1 MGKATFLFF
10 FFRKLRYPLYANQE
24 PKFNSVSFNQPYEG
38 TVLDNTTFYETGK
51 IKVYVPHL
59 FVGLSGDLDMET
71 LEALPTKLVQTRVPV
86 DSQVKFANYLECYP
100 FVLNGLP
107 LGSMMP
113 DIGDTVTVF
122 FPQGDPKLAYYIN
135 GYRLKEA
142 KDLDKPRVRSEY
154 DDYSA
159 YAYYRIL
166 KVKNPP
172 MTGRDVFTVG
182 KKLAHLGYKVTMV
195 DDEYQY
201 NSEMETAIREFQES
215 AHIKVDG
222 KVGPLTYT
230 TLMRRKHKVIK
241 ESKGD
246 S

>member
-1 MGKATFLFF
+1 M
-10 FFRKLRYPLYANQE
+10 YPNQE
-24 PKFNSVSFNQPYEG
+24 PRFNSVDFNRPYEG
-38 TVLDNTTFYETGK
+38 TVLDNTQFYETGRIK
-51 IKVYVPHL
+51 IYIPQL
-59 FVGLSGDLDMET
+59 FVGLAGDIDTLTTET
-71 LEALPTKLVQTRVPV
+71 LPTKMVQTQVPV
-86 DSQVKFANYLECYP
+86 ESQVKFSNYLECYP
-100 FVLNGLP
+100 FVLNGFP

-142 KDLDKPRVRSEY
+142 KELDKPNIRPEY

-159 YAYYRIL
+159 YGYYRIMKL
-166 KVKNPP
+166 KNPP

-182 KKLAHLGYKVTMV
+182 KKLAHLGYRVNMV

-201 NSEMETAIREFQES
+201 NSEMETAVKEFQES
-215 AHIKVDG
+215 AHITVDG

-230 TLMRRKHKVIK
+230 VLMRRKQKVIK
-241 ESKGD
+241 K
-246 S
+246 

>member
-1 MGKATFLFF
+1 MS
-10 FFRKLRYPLYANQE
+10 LYQNQE
-24 PKFNSVSFNQPYEG
+24 NLFLNVSFDRPMEG
-38 TVLDNTTFYETGK
+38 IVLDNTGFYNTGRVK
-51 IKVYVPHL
+51 IYLPTL
-59 FVGLSGDLDMET
+59 FLGLPDDIDLISTELVQESLINTNLDLD
-71 LEALPTKLVQTRVPV
+71 PT
-86 DSQVKFANYLECYP
+86 VKTSNYLECYP

-122 FPQGDPKLAYYIN
+122 FPNGDTKLPYYIN
-135 GYRLKEA
+135 GYRLKEV
-142 KDLDKPRVRSEY
+142 KEEDVSKVPSLY

-159 YAYYRIL
+159 YGYYRIM

-182 KKLAHLGYKVTMV
+182 KKLSLLGYDVQMV

-201 NSEMETAIREFQES
+201 NKQMETAVRAFQTLTN
-215 AHIKVDG
+215 ITVDG

-230 TLMRRKHKVIK
+230 VLMRRKLKPTTP
-241 ESKGD
+241 D
-246 S
+246 SP